1 MINSKS
7 FKNIS
12 ISSVCDNKK
21 RKLVNFSKSY
31 KKVPTFN
38 NLEELL
44 NNDQPDLLIIST
56 PSGIHYKNAELAL
69 RKNCN
74 VLIEKPITFKVN
86 EAKTLYNL
94 AKKKKKKIFVA
105 FQNRYNP
112 SVKKTKEFINKNKLG
127 KIITVSAR
135 LRWCRYPDYY
145 KDDWHGTW
153 KLDGGVLCN
162 QAIHV
167 LDVLLWFFGPIERVY
182 SVSKNVIN
190 KLEAED
196 TIIST
201 LEFSNGIVGTIEAT
215 TGCRPKDYEV
225 SLSIIGSKGI
235 VEIDGLCLNK
245 IRELRFH
252 NNNKKNEIIKKKI
265 FREYK
270 NGLRQWSFTS
280 S

>member
-1 MINSKS
+1 LKKKLKGYKCMKKYKVSIVGLGRIADHYLNLINSKS

-94 AKKKKKKIFVA
+94 AK
-105 FQNRYNP
+105 
-112 SVKKTKEFINKNKLG
+112 
-127 KIITVSAR
+127 
-135 LRWCRYPDYY
+135 
-145 KDDWHGTW
+145 
-153 KLDGGVLCN
+153 
-162 QAIHV
+162 
-167 LDVLLWFFGPIERVY
+167 
-182 SVSKNVIN
+182 
-190 KLEAED
+190 
-196 TIIST
+196 
-201 LEFSNGIVGTIEAT
+201 
-215 TGCRPKDYEV
+215 
-225 SLSIIGSKGI
+225 
-235 VEIDGLCLNK
+235 
-245 IRELRFH
+245 
-252 NNNKKNEIIKKKI
+252 
-265 FREYK
+265 
-270 NGLRQWSFTS
+270 
-280 S
+280 